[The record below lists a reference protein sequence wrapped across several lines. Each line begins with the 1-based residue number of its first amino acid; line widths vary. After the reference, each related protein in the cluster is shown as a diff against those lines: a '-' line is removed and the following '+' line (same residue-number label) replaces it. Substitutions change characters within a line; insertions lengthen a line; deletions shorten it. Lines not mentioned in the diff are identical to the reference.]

1 MRKEYKIVGTS
12 KVKPIDLPDGLAVEE
27 TEVEIT
33 EVITTG
39 LSREITV
46 TESATKG
53 ASHIKL
59 ENTSQFRAEIV
70 QAFLSPDVTR
80 KLRDTLTEII
90 GDGKSGLRK
99 VVDDSGY
106 ADIWF
111 EIEPDKFY
119 NQSTRKDAQRLADR
133 GAPYRSLDDLR
144 SSYRVKTITFE

>member
-46 TESATKG
+46 TENYGKAAHLQVATTSPFTKNSVSASLNKEQT
-53 ASHIKL
+53 I
-59 ENTSQFRAEIV
+59 R
-70 QAFLSPDVTR
+70 
-80 KLRDTLTEII
+80 LRDALNEIL
-90 GDGKSGLRK
+90 GEGKSGLRK